1 MTDVIIAFI
10 LATLLVYAVAAWF
23 VRSASAPPAST
34 DRRRF
39 EVILFGTGGLYAVLH
54 ALAFTGLLS
63 VPAVAVTVGVGAA
76 AVVLGTRRAGSTA
89 AQSGSG
95 AGNTGANRTD
105 EWMERLSTAAVAA
118 VCALWLIRSA
128 AGLDVAGTDA
138 AHYHIPHAVNYAL
151 GATPWGP
158 MPTPHGYPMGT
169 SLLFAWFI
177 QPFGDAFV
185 VDASMVAWYLVLVA
199 SLACLFSSLTGLPG
213 WSWTPWL
220 ALVLFGMPLIQSA
233 AYPSADLPYAASF
246 VAVAAQLTWMVGRRA
261 FSLRDWVLLGVSLGL
276 LVGCKAPGV
285 YSAAMLVAAAGTGYI
300 VARKGH
306 LGPRRRPWLATA
318 GAVSLA
324 VMVTGGIWLV
334 RNAWLFGQ
342 PVEIYTDR
350 YHLSI
355 LQDVKTVYGGDW
367 LYGLWRAGVKIRRLL
382 GPDFLLAGA
391 AIAWLCVESL
401 VRVARRRAD
410 GVDAMRLWFVG
421 LMVPIAV
428 VHVAGLVG
436 APWTSLEWTDGQS
449 LRYLL
454 PFWILY
460 ALLASAGLFSR
471 FLPWQRYAVLRTGL
485 WLFAAGA
492 ALRFAVTSSEPG
504 GLALAGSRWPGFVV
518 LAMAFA
524 ALQSFAV
531 LAARRPGALAR
542 RVLVA
547 AGSAVV
553 LAAVAGASAWLADRH
568 SALRSAAEREES
580 AALAAWMAQSH
591 PTGEPHRQVYLDI
604 RADEQRQGRTCQER
618 RFFVASRFDLPLA
631 LQPAVFTS
639 QVFDSRRFELV
650 LPLLRR
656 NPRVGTCDY
665 AVVDREETQRQAIRL
680 SSGWLRPIEST
691 GRFLVF
697 EINRPGA
704 ERRDAPR

>member
-10 LATLLVYAVAAWF
+10 LATLLAYAAAAWF
-23 VRSASAPPAST
+23 VRTASAPPAST

-39 EVILFGTGGLYAVLH
+39 EVIVFGTGGLYAVLH

-63 VPAVAVTVGVGAA
+63 VPAVAVTVGAGAA
-76 AVVLGTRRAGSTA
+76 AVVLATRRAGSTA
-89 AQSGSG
+89 AQSGSAAHGGG
-95 AGNTGANRTD
+95 ASRTD
-105 EWMERLSTAAVAA
+105 EWMERLSTLVVAA
-118 VCALWLIRSA
+118 VCALWLVRSA

-199 SLACLFSSLTGLPG
+199 SIASLFGSLTGLSG
-213 WSWTPWL
+213 WTWTPWL
-220 ALVLFGMPLIQSA
+220 ALVLFGMPLVQAA

-246 VAVAAQLTWMVGRRA
+246 VAVAAQLAWMVGRRS
-261 FSLRDWVLLGVSLGL
+261 FSLRDWILLGVSLGL

-285 YSAAMLVAAAGTGYI
+285 YSAAMLVGAAAAGHL

-306 LGPRRRPWLATA
+306 LAPRRRPWLVTS

-342 PVEIYTDR
+342 PVEVYTDR

-401 VRVARRRAD
+401 VRVVRRRAD
-410 GVDAMRLWFVG
+410 GMDAMRLWFVG

-436 APWTSLEWTDGQS
+436 APWTSIEWTDGQS

-460 ALLASAGLFSR
+460 ALLACVGLFSR
-471 FLPWQRYAVLRTGL
+471 LIPWHRGP
-485 WLFAAGA
+485 
-492 ALRFAVTSSEPG
+492 ALRIAVWLVAGGATLRHAVKSPEPG
-504 GLALAGSRWPGFVV
+504 GLNMAGSVWPVLIV
-518 LAMAFA
+518 LAVTFA
-524 ALQSFAV
+524 ALQSLAV
-531 LAARRPGALAR
+531 LATRRPGARAR
-542 RVLVA
+542 RVLA
-547 AGSAVV
+547 AGGLAVV
-553 LAAVAGASAWLADRH
+553 LAAVAGASFWLAGKH
-568 SALRSAAEREES
+568 AALRTEAERRES
-580 AALAAWMAQSH
+580 AEVAARMAESH
-591 PTGEPHRQVYLDI
+591 PTGEPHRQVYLDV

-656 NPRVGTCDY
+656 NPRVGACDY

-691 GRFLVF
+691 GRFLIF
-697 EINRPGA
+697 EVNRRGA
-704 ERRDAPR
+704 E